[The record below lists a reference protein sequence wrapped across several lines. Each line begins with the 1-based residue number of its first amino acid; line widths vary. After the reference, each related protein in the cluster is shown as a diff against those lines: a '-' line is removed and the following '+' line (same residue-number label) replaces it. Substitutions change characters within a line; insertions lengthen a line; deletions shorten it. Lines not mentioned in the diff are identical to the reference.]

1 MSSQQT
7 VERKPPPYAPYRSW
21 KNLID
26 KFRGKQPLPSPF
38 DSGFWNSLGL
48 SGAMIS
54 VLRPTMV
61 SLELLDSNYAP
72 TDRLNR
78 LLDSSDNDR
87 RSACRDLMD
96 IGFPEWEHKLD
107 IERVTN
113 GQLTAYLNELGATGD
128 TALKC
133 KSFFTGLAKDA
144 DLNLSQHLTTRS
156 SSNPKT
162 KRVPLRKN
170 EGTTHSTEGFTPPPS
185 TPPVPNTHQAV
196 VDLISGGTMTLI
208 LDTNVWQLSPDD
220 ETFLLDIKHRIQ
232 VFNEAK
238 ANLGH
243 SEVPGVSAEAFP

>member
-1 MSSQQT
+1 MPNQQA

-38 DSGFWNSLGL
+38 HSGFWNSLGL

-78 LLDSSDNDR
+78 LLDSSDNDI
-87 RSACRDLMD
+87 RSVCRDLMD

-113 GQLTAYLNELGATGD
+113 GQLTAYLNELGATGE
-128 TALKC
+128 TVPKC

-144 DLNLSQHLTTRS
+144 GLNLSQHLTTRS
-156 SSNPKT
+156 SSKPKT
-162 KRVPLRKN
+162 KRVQPRKN
-170 EGTTHSTEGFTPPPS
+170 EGTTHSTERLTPPPS
-185 TPPVPNTHQAV
+185 APPVPNTQQEV
-196 VDLISGGTMTLI
+196 VDLTSGGTMTLI

-232 VFNEAK
+232 IYNEAK

-243 SEVPGVSAEAFP
+243 SEAPGVSARAFP

>member
-26 KFRGKQPLPSPF
+26 KFREKQPLPSPF
-38 DSGFWNSLGL
+38 DSGFWNSLGF

-87 RSACRDLMD
+87 RSACKDLMD

-113 GQLTAYLNELGATGD
+113 GQLTAYLNELGATG
-128 TALKC
+128 TTVLKC

-156 SSNPKT
+156 SSKPKT
-162 KRVPLRKN
+162 KKVPPRKN
-170 EGTTHSTEGFTPPPS
+170 EGTTHSTERLTPPPS
-185 TPPVPNTHQAV
+185 TPPVPNTQQAV

-243 SEVPGVSAEAFP
+243 SEVPGVSAGAFP